1 MDETEERWLD
11 YAWRV
16 VNCPPAHLRLCENA
30 GGARSGPGRVDGLD
44 LRWPGYLGRN
54 YHESQGILCVGAVH
68 LEVPLAELES
78 NPEGFR
84 SDQTQVEAVRTWLT
98 EGRSSGT
105 DEIFLERM
113 RTAYEG
119 VGGLPRWQRWRRHF
133 RSLVCD
139 HLGMDETKVAWTN
152 LAKCK
157 CAIHLGSTQRAAQAN
172 LVRLCQQEFPVRD
185 LVEAIRPVAVLVSVL
200 NAKANG
206 PIVSTWRSASC
217 DPLVFTW
224 QGQSGHDRHNTDPNA
239 RKFRDW
245 TPDAAAQ
252 IRARMASGRA

>member
-1 MDETEERWLD
+1 M
-11 YAWRV
+11 
-16 VNCPPAHLRLCENA
+16 
-30 GGARSGPGRVDGLD
+30 DGLD

-68 LEVPLAELES
+68 VEVPLAELES

-133 RSLVCD
+133 RSLLCD
-139 HLGMDETKVAWTN
+139 HLGVDETKVAWPN

-157 CAIHLGSTQRAAQAN
+157 CAIHLGSTQRAPQAN

-206 PIVSTWRSASC
+206 PIVSNWRSASC

-224 QGQSGHDRHNTDPNA
+224 QGRQGMTATILTQMLETFGIEHRTQPLRFEPEWPLAEHRRAPLA
-239 RKFRDW
+239 RRSSSLVRVVGQ
-245 TPDAAAQ
+245 T
-252 IRARMASGRA
+252 